1 MAKADE
7 YRKHAQECR
16 ILAKGMKTAAER
28 EQLLRMADAW
38 ERFAAERE
46 RLDARSPGTG

>member
-7 YRKHAQECR
+7 YRKHAEECR
-16 ILAKGMKTAAER
+16 VLAKGMNTPAER

-46 RLDARSPGTG
+46 RRKSQRPE